1 MYSKF
6 SLLIFFVFFLSI
18 IEVFPINL
26 GEITGKVIDGET
38 GEVLRRA
45 SIFVMSSKNGAYSD
59 VKGDFKIK
67 NIESGT
73 YKLKIS
79 YVGYSTKFINNVQ
92 VLPGK
97 TTKIGNV
104 ILFAEKN
111 TTEDVVVE
119 ERRINDNQSAILSER
134 KNSSQV
140 SDGISIEEIKKLPDG
155 NAGQSLKR
163 VTGLT
168 LMNDKFIYVRG
179 LNERYSNTMLNGASL
194 ASTEPDKKAF
204 AFDMF
209 PSEFIENAKVIKS
222 YSPDLPANFAG
233 GLVILNT
240 VEFPYKKSFK
250 INITSSI
257 MDNLTFHNNGYINY
271 IGSSNDKFGYDD
283 GSRAIPE
290 TMPKSPQEM
299 LKLIYTDMKSNSITP
314 DEKYNLQQKWISFGG
329 QFNNDMWKRDTN
341 TYMLP
346 VNFDIS
352 YSDIF
357 NIADN
362 DLGII
367 ASVFYNNNNSLISSE
382 NGVLLA
388 NGDYKEHA
396 FENSFHNNIN
406 LGGLFNLAYKIGN
419 RNSISFKNTYHEDID
434 KELLMTNGEIVSNN
448 VDIRYVNYNFVK
460 KEIFASQLTGEHDL
474 PFINSMFDW
483 KIGYS
488 SSVRDQ
494 PDYRKVR
501 YQRTKTDST
510 LPFTVD
516 LPDNPQGNGI
526 YDGRFYSNLKEGA
539 WSGSMNLTIPI
550 ENFKIKTG
558 AFFENKSRDFIV
570 RSFTI
575 IRATTLLKSYFV
587 KDYGD
592 VENWVDDSISTML
605 NSYADPS
612 EIFNKNNFYMHGLA
626 ISEDTHNNDSYKADD
641 NTYSAYLLTDFP
653 LNIFDS
659 KFRFIA
665 GFRVEHNSQKLDNY
679 FTGSSFVNNE
689 NLDFIPSLNIIYQLS
704 KEINIRGSF
713 SNTITRPEL
722 RELAPFAFYDFQ
734 KLLVVQGDTNLL
746 EAKIQ
751 NYDLRFEY
759 FPNPSEVM
767 TVGIFYKIFD
777 HAIEET
783 IIPQSSERVIT
794 WNNAEGLAYNYGI
807 ELEIKKGLNF
817 ISDVLNNFAVSTNLT
832 LINSNITVSQN
843 GHEDTRAM
851 WGQSPYSFN
860 FSLYYYHPDWGTNMS
875 LGYNVSGKKIIQVA
889 NINAGFQFDNP
900 HIYELPKNSLDFSIS
915 QIIFNNFDMKLSA
928 QNILNEETIS
938 EQGGHIVNSTN
949 IGRKFTLNFG
959 FSF

>member
-1 MYSKF
+1 MYWKF
-6 SLLIFFVFFLSI
+6 SLLFLCIFFLSI
-18 IEVFPINL
+18 IEVFSINV

-45 SIFVMSSKNGAYSD
+45 SIFVMSSKNGGYSD

-67 NIESGT
+67 NVESGT

-79 YVGYSTKFINNVQ
+79 YVGYVTKYIDKVQ
-92 VLPGK
+92 VISGK

-104 ILFAEKN
+104 VLYSEKK

-119 ERRINDNQSAILSER
+119 EKRINDNQSAILSER

-140 SDGISIEEIKKLPDG
+140 SDGISIEEIKKLPD
-155 NAGQSLKR
+155 NDAGQSLKR

-194 ASTEPDKKAF
+194 SSTEPDKKAF
-204 AFDMF
+204 AFNMF

-222 YSPDLPANFAG
+222 YSPDLPGNFAG

-240 VEFPYKKSFK
+240 VEFPSKKSLK

-257 MDNLTFHNNGYINY
+257 SDNLSFKENGFINY
-271 IGSSNDKFGYDD
+271 MGSSNDVYGFND
-283 GSRAIPE
+283 GSRAMPDNIPN
-290 TMPKSPQEM
+290 TPMEM

-314 DEKYNLQQKWISFGG
+314 DEKYELQQKWISFGG
-329 QFNNDMWKRDTN
+329 KFNNDMWNRDTS
-341 TYMLP
+341 TYFLP
-346 VNFDIS
+346 LNVDIS
-352 YSDIF
+352 FSNIY

-362 DLGII
+362 DFGII
-367 ASVFYNNNNSLISSE
+367 ASAFYNNNNSFSSSE

-396 FENSFHNNIN
+396 FENSFHNNVN
-406 LGGLFNLAYKIGN
+406 LGGLFNIAYKIGN
-419 RNSISFKNTYHEDID
+419 RNSISFKNTYNEELD

-448 VDIRYVNYNFVK
+448 VDIRYINYDFVR
-460 KEIFASQLTGEHDL
+460 KELFASQLTGEHDL
-474 PFINSMFDW
+474 SFINSIFDW

-488 SSVRDQ
+488 SSLRDQ

-526 YDGRFYSNLKEGA
+526 YNGRFYSNLNESA
-539 WSGSMNLTIPI
+539 WSGSMNLTIPF

-558 AFFENKSRDFIV
+558 AFFENKRRDFVV
-570 RSFTI
+570 RSFTV
-575 IRATTLLKSYFV
+575 IRATTLLKSYYV

-592 VENWVDDSISTML
+592 IENWVDDSISTML

-641 NTYSAYLLTDFP
+641 NTLSAYLLTDFP
-653 LNIFDS
+653 MVIFNNN
-659 KFRFIA
+659 FRIIG
-665 GFRVEHNSQKLDNY
+665 GFRVEQNTQKLNNY

-704 KEINIRGSF
+704 KEINIRGSL

-734 KLLVVQGDTNLL
+734 KLLVVQGDTNLV

-794 WNNAEGLAYNYGI
+794 WNNAAGLAYNYGI
-807 ELEIKKGLNF
+807 ELEVKKGLSF
-817 ISDVLNNFAVSTNLT
+817 ISDLFNNFAVSTNLT

-889 NINAGFQFDNP
+889 NINSGFQFENP
-900 HIYELPKNSLDFSIS
+900 HIYELPKNSLDFSIT
-915 QIIFNNFDMKLSA
+915 QNILINFDIKFSA
-928 QNILNEETIS
+928 QNILNEATVS
-938 EQGGHIVNSTN
+938 EQGGYIVNSTL

-959 FSF
+959 YSF